1 MGSFLEKKK
10 LTFEK
15 SHDFWEN
22 GLRKLKTCLW
32 KDDQTGLE
40 NSYEKISWV
49 FSFLKKKS
57 KRTMILRG
65 KEVLFERIFMEK
77 LVLNK
82 KRILRKN
89 SWVLFFKESLGSKN
103 PMIFL

>member
-1 MGSFLEKKK
+1 MTKKVWK
-10 LTFEK
+10 IL
-15 SHDFWEN
+15 
-22 GLRKLKTCLW
+22 LRKFHGFFPFFK
-32 KDDQTGLE
+32 
-40 NSYEKISWV
+40 
-49 FSFLKKKS
+49 KKKS
-57 KRTMILRG
+57 QRTMILRG

>member
-40 NSYEKISWV
+40 NSYEKSSWV
-49 FSFLKKKS
+49 FSFFLKKS
-57 KRTMILRG
+57 ERTMILRG
-65 KEVLFERIFMEK
+65 KEVIFESILWKNWFWT
-77 LVLNK
+77 K
-82 KRILRKN
+82 KG
-89 SWVLFFKESLGSKN
+89 F
-103 PMIFL
+103 

>member
-40 NSYEKISWV
+40 NSFEKISWV
-49 FSFLKKKS
+49 FSFFFLKEPKNHDFKRKGSFIWKHFYGKIGFEQKKD
-57 KRTMILRG
+57 
-65 KEVLFERIFMEK
+65 
-77 LVLNK
+77 
-82 KRILRKN
+82 
-89 SWVLFFKESLGSKN
+89 
-103 PMIFL
+103 